1 MWGVPVTLLRA
12 AFVLLA
18 AGLATASAQAAQV
31 KGLRVWA
38 SPDSTRAVF
47 DVSGPLEYKLF
58 ELANPDRIV
67 LDIKNTSLDPGVIA
81 PAAKGLLG
89 TVRLGKQGKSDLR
102 VVFDLPQGV
111 RPKSFLLPPADKFG
125 HRLVIDLFPKTNKAT
140 REVVKTVEDVVPADG
155 RKVIVAIDAGHGGD
169 DPGAIGASG
178 THEKTITLNVAR
190 ELARMVDA
198 QPGMKAFLV
207 RDGDYF
213 IPLENRYK
221 KAREAKADLFVS
233 IHADACPGACGARG
247 ASVWVLSPRG
257 ATSEAARWLAAK
269 ENASDLVGGVSLD
282 DKDNTLAAVLLDLS
296 QGATMEASAAIAQI
310 VLKALGKIGPT
321 HRGHVEKANFVVLRS
336 PDVPSILVETA
347 FITNPSEEKR
357 LTDPEHRA
365 KLAAAVV
372 DGIKAYFTQT
382 PPPGTWFA
390 ANSTGRRGRSEHVVA
405 RGETLSGIAMRH
417 GISLSAL
424 REANR
429 LSGDGGVRVG
439 DVLDIPPQ
447 G

>member
-1 MWGVPVTLLRA
+1 MWGAADILLRA
-12 AFVLLA
+12 AAVLFVS
-18 AGLATASAQAAQV
+18 GLTATCTQAAQV
-31 KGLRVWA
+31 KALRVWA

-58 ELANPDRIV
+58 ELHNPDRIV
-67 LDIKNTSLDPGVIA
+67 LDIKNSTLAEGVSA
-81 PAAKGLLG
+81 PTAKGLLG
-89 TVRLGKQGKSDLR
+89 TVRLGRQGKNDLR

-125 HRLVIDLFPKTNKAT
+125 HRLVVDLFPRAKAT
-140 REVVKTVEDVVPADG
+140 REVVKSVEDVLPGDG
-155 RKVIVAIDAGHGGD
+155 RKVVVAIDAGHGGD

-178 THEKTITLNVAR
+178 THEKSITLNVAR
-190 ELARMVDA
+190 EVAKLVDA
-198 QPGMKAFLV
+198 QPGMKSYLV

-213 IPLENRYK
+213 IQLTDRYK

-269 ENASDLVGGVSLD
+269 ENSADLVGGVSLD
-282 DKDNTLAAVLLDLS
+282 DKDQTLAAVLLDLS

-357 LTDPEHRA
+357 LTDPVHRG

-372 DGIKAYFTQT
+372 EGIKTYFTQT

-390 ANSTGRRGRSEHVVA
+390 ANSTGRRGPSEHVVA
-405 RGETLSGIAMRH
+405 SGETLSGIAARH
-417 GISLSAL
+417 RVSLGAL
-424 REANR
+424 RQANR
-429 LSGDGGVRVG
+429 IASDGGVRVG

>member
-1 MWGVPVTLLRA
+1 MWGAAVISFRA
-12 AFVLLA
+12 VAVLIVSGLA
-18 AGLATASAQAAQV
+18 ATCADAAQV
-31 KGLRVWA
+31 KALRVWA

-58 ELANPDRIV
+58 ELSNPDRIV
-67 LDIKNTSLDPGVIA
+67 LDIKNSSLAEGVAA
-81 PAAKGLLG
+81 PAPKGLLG
-89 TVRLGKQGKSDLR
+89 TVRLGKQGRSDLR

-125 HRLVIDLFPKTNKAT
+125 HRLVIDLFPKTKAT
-140 REVVKTVEDVVPADG
+140 REVVKSVEDVLPGDG

-178 THEKTITLNVAR
+178 THEKSITLNVAR
-190 ELARMVDA
+190 EVAKLVDA
-198 QPGMKAFLV
+198 QPGMKAHLV

-213 IPLENRYK
+213 IPLTDRYK

-269 ENASDLVGGVSLD
+269 ENGSDLVGGVSLD
-282 DKDNTLAAVLLDLS
+282 DKDDTLAAVLLDLS
-296 QGATMEASAAIAQI
+296 QGATMEASSAIAQI

-321 HRGHVEKANFVVLRS
+321 HRGYVEKANFVVLRS

-347 FITNPSEEKR
+347 FITNPAEEKR
-357 LTDPEHRA
+357 LTDPEHRN
-365 KLAAAVV
+365 KLASAVV
-372 DGIKAYFTQT
+372 DGIKSYFMQT

-390 ANSTGRRGRSEHVVA
+390 ANSTGRRGPSEHVVA
-405 RGETLSGIAMRH
+405 RGETLSGIAARH
-417 GISLSAL
+417 RVSLGAL

-429 LSGDGGVRVG
+429 IAADGNVRVG

>member
-1 MWGVPVTLLRA
+1 MTLLRA
-12 AFVLLA
+12 AAVLAVSGLA
-18 AGLATASAQAAQV
+18 AASAGQAAEV
-31 KGLRVWA
+31 KALRVWA

-67 LDIKNTSLDPGVIA
+67 LDIKNSTLAEGVSA

-89 TVRLGKQGKSDLR
+89 TVRLGKQGKADLR

-125 HRLVIDLFPKTNKAT
+125 HRLVIDLFPKTKAR
-140 REVVKTVEDVVPADG
+140 REVVKSVDDVVPGDG
-155 RKVIVAIDAGHGGD
+155 RKVVVAIDAGHGGD

-178 THEKTITLNVAR
+178 THEKSITLNVAR
-190 ELARMVDA
+190 EVAKLVDA
-198 QPGMKAFLV
+198 QPGMKAHLV

-213 IPLENRYK
+213 IPLKDRYK

-269 ENASDLVGGVSLD
+269 ENGADLVGGVSLD
-282 DKDNTLAAVLLDLS
+282 DKDDTLAAVLLDLS

-310 VLKALGKIGPT
+310 VLKALGRIGPT
-321 HRGHVEKANFVVLRS
+321 HRGYVEKANFVVLRS

-347 FITNPSEEKR
+347 FITNPAEEKR
-357 LTDPEHRA
+357 LTDPEHRG

-372 DGIKAYFTQT
+372 EGIKTYFTQT

-390 ANSTGRRGRSEHVVA
+390 ANSTGRRGPSEHVVA
-405 RGETLSGIAMRH
+405 RGETLSGIAARH
-417 GISLSAL
+417 RVSIGAL

-429 LSGDGGVRVG
+429 IAADGSVRAG

>member
-1 MWGVPVTLLRA
+1 MWGAAVISFRA
-12 AFVLLA
+12 VAVLIVSGLA
-18 AGLATASAQAAQV
+18 ATCADAAQV
-31 KGLRVWA
+31 KALRVWA

-58 ELANPDRIV
+58 ELSNPDRIV
-67 LDIKNTSLDPGVIA
+67 LDIKNSSLAEGVAA
-81 PAAKGLLG
+81 PAPKGLLG

-125 HRLVIDLFPKTNKAT
+125 HRLVIDLFPKTKAT
-140 REVVKTVEDVVPADG
+140 REVVKSVEDVLPGDG

-178 THEKTITLNVAR
+178 THEKSITLNVAR
-190 ELARMVDA
+190 EVAKLVDA
-198 QPGMKAFLV
+198 QPGMKAHLV

-213 IPLENRYK
+213 IPLTDRYK

-269 ENASDLVGGVSLD
+269 ENGSDLVGGVSLD
-282 DKDNTLAAVLLDLS
+282 DKDDTLAAVLLDLS
-296 QGATMEASAAIAQI
+296 QGATMEASSAIAQI

-321 HRGHVEKANFVVLRS
+321 HRGYVEKANFVVLRS

-347 FITNPSEEKR
+347 FITNPAEEKR
-357 LTDPEHRA
+357 LTDPEHRN
-365 KLAAAVV
+365 KLASAVV
-372 DGIKAYFTQT
+372 DGIKSYFMQT

-390 ANSTGRRGRSEHVVA
+390 ANSTGRRGPSEHVVA
-405 RGETLSGIAMRH
+405 RGETLSGIAARH
-417 GISLSAL
+417 RVSLGAL

-429 LSGDGGVRVG
+429 IAADGNVRVG

>member
-1 MWGVPVTLLRA
+1 MWGAADILLRA
-12 AFVLLA
+12 AAVLIVSGLA
-18 AGLATASAQAAQV
+18 ATSTQAAQV
-31 KGLRVWA
+31 KALRVWA

-58 ELANPDRIV
+58 ELHDPERIV
-67 LDIKNTSLDPGVIA
+67 LDIKNSTLAEGVSA
-81 PAAKGLLG
+81 PTAKGLLG
-89 TVRLGKQGKSDLR
+89 TVRLGKQGKTDLR

-125 HRLVIDLFPKTNKAT
+125 HRLVVDLFPRTKTT
-140 REVVKTVEDVVPADG
+140 REVVKSVEDVLPGDG
-155 RKVIVAIDAGHGGD
+155 RKVVVAIDAGHGGD

-178 THEKTITLNVAR
+178 THEKSITLNVAQ
-190 ELARMVDA
+190 EVAKLVDA
-198 QPGMKAFLV
+198 QPGMKSYLV

-213 IPLENRYK
+213 IQLTDRYK

-269 ENASDLVGGVSLD
+269 ENSADLVGGVSLD
-282 DKDNTLAAVLLDLS
+282 DKDQTLAAVLLDLS

-357 LTDPEHRA
+357 LTDPVHRG

-372 DGIKAYFTQT
+372 EGIRTYFTQT

-390 ANSTGRRGRSEHVVA
+390 ANSTGRRGPSEHVVA
-405 RGETLSGIAMRH
+405 RGETLSGIAARH
-417 GISLSAL
+417 RVSLGAL

-429 LSGDGGVRVG
+429 IAGDGGVRVG

>member
-12 AFVLLA
+12 TFVLLA
-18 AGLATASAQAAQV
+18 AGLATVSAQAAQV

-58 ELANPDRIV
+58 ELSNPDRIV
-67 LDIKNTSLDPGVIA
+67 LDIKNTSLDSGVIA

-102 VVFDLPQGV
+102 IVFDLPQGV

-155 RKVIVAIDAGHGGD
+155 RKVIIAIDAGHGGD

-190 ELARMVDA
+190 ELARVVDA

-213 IPLENRYK
+213 IQLENRYK

-347 FITNPSEEKR
+347 FITNPAEEKR

-372 DGIKAYFTQT
+372 DGIKTYFTQT

-390 ANSTGRRGRSEHVVA
+390 ANTSGRRGRSEHVVV

>member
-1 MWGVPVTLLRA
+1 MTLLRA

-18 AGLATASAQAAQV
+18 AGLATATAQAAQV